1 MDENIIVS
9 DIKKFIEINILAG
22 NIKLDAET
30 ILQNAGIDSF
40 SIIEILLFIQERYN
54 ILVPDDQLV
63 PENFKTLASLARLV
77 NKLSI

>member
-1 MDENIIVS
+1 MEENIIVS

-40 SIIEILLFIQERYN
+40 SIIEILVFIQEKYKM
-54 ILVPDDQLV
+54 LVPDDQLV

>member
-9 DIKKFIEINILAG
+9 DIKRFVEINILAG

-40 SIIEILLFIQERYN
+40 SIIEILVFIQEKYK

-77 NKLSI
+77 NKLSV

>member
-40 SIIEILLFIQERYN
+40 SIIEILVFIQEKYK

-77 NKLSI
+77 NKLSV